1 LPGGVT
7 DRLFIKTK
15 EIDMKPKQL
24 TMSLTALSATLML
37 NVASA
42 NMVPRTEIRDPVRG
56 VSFNSIEVSAQAIN
70 SLEVIEGTFGGADS
84 LVVGIS
90 ALSFDESE
98 GVDEYILWLRHEGRT
113 WLRFDI
119 DQPVSF
125 GVDGQALALEQ
136 LRASQTFVGASSR
149 MFEKVEFRLNE
160 AAFEQLV
167 QGNEINITLRSDSG
181 IVEKTLT
188 EEEID
193 RIREFRA
200 SL

>member
-1 LPGGVT
+1 
-7 DRLFIKTK
+7 
-15 EIDMKPKQL
+15 MKPKQL